1 MYPALLLPLLFA
13 AAPGEPAATPPSVP
27 AIQIWLNNDRRFFP
41 GDQGRVQV
49 QTLEDGY
56 LVVLHVD
63 PDGHLRV
70 VFPVD
75 PTDDNFIRG
84 GKKYEVRG
92 RGGRETF
99 DVDNRTGHGTIYA
112 AVSKSAFRFDDFVVG
127 DHWDYKTIAPNR
139 LPEDPESDVTELVRK
154 MSQGSF
160 DYDLLGYDVIE
171 HVYASSGYYDNS
183 SYASV
188 YYGSSWCCS
197 GISFG
202 FSFGYPYRY
211 PYYYP
216 ILSGLLVS
224 VCDSLL
230 RLLPLLRLRLLSVLR
245 LATRTVITTIT
256 GTIPITATTTAAVPY
271 YRGRYSPRVNPL
283 DNYRY
288 RGYQTANGFRGVS
301 GGQGVNAD
309 YRDRRYT
316 FRSDNTVYTPPGRRV
331 AGAEFNSPLRR
342 SVDSRTSVAD
352 NAADRSTTGS
362 RRATSAEPA
371 GQREARR
378 STGGE
383 ARGNT
388 GTEARGN
395 TGTERRRNTGS
406 QDHPTPSVDRHRVET
421 PGSVEARRARPV
433 DVARVESPAVG
444 DRSNWP
450 VDVSPRR
457 STDAG
462 QAGRGQTGGQGTEIV
477 ARRAYSRDGYDAA
490 GDFSP
495 ERVASPSRSGGSD
508 DGARR
513 ASGGDSDNRG
523 GSSDYDGGRRASGG
537 DYQGRPS
544 GGDSDGG
551 RRASGGDNGGGQ
563 QASGG
568 GQRASGGDYGGGR
581 RSSGGGRAA
590 AVVAEADGA
599 VVAVAG
605 EGAVRG
611 RWVVVAGVAAVVGA
625 AERLYVKKAP
635 GDVPGAFFM
644 PGVQG

>member
-1 MYPALLLPLLFA
+1 MYPALLLPLLLA
-13 AAPGEPAATPPSVP
+13 AAPGHPAATPPSVP

-56 LVVLHVD
+56 LLVLHVD

-92 RGGRETF
+92 RAGRETF
-99 DVDNRTGHGTIYA
+99 DVDNRTGHGTVYA

-154 MSQGSF
+154 MAQGSF

-202 FSFGYPYRY
+202 FAFGYPYRY
-211 PYYYP
+211 PYYPYYP
-216 ILSGLLVS
+216 AYWY
-224 VCDSLL
+224 
-230 RLLPLLRLRLLSVLR
+230 PY
-245 LATRTVITTIT
+245 ATPYY
-256 GTIPITATTTAAVPY
+256 GYYPYYGYAYYPYYGYGYYPYGHYHNYGYYPYHGHYYGGGPY
-271 YRGRYSPRVNPL
+271 YRSRYYPRVNPL

-331 AGAEFNSPLRR
+331 AGAEVNSPLRR
-342 SVDSRTSVAD
+342 TVDSRTSVAE

-395 TGTERRRNTGS
+395 TGTEGRRSTGS
-406 QDHPTPSVDRHRVET
+406 QNHPTPSVDRHRVET

-433 DVARVESPAVG
+433 DVARVQSPAVV

-457 STDAG
+457 STDAA
-462 QAGRGQTGGQGTEIV
+462 QAGRGQTGGQGTEVV

-495 ERVASPSRSGGSD
+495 ERVAPPSRSSGSD

-544 GGDSDGG
+544 GGNSDGG
-551 RRASGGDNGGGQ
+551 RRASGGDYGGGGR

-568 GQRASGGDYGGGR
+568 GQQPSGGDYGGDR
-581 RSSGGGRAA
+581 RSSGGGGGGGGGGWSSGGGGGGGGGGSRAM
-590 AVVAEADGA
+590 G
-599 VVAVAG
+599 G
-605 EGAVRG
+605 GGGGGGG
-611 RWVVVAGVAAVVGA
+611 R
-625 AERLYVKKAP
+625 RR
-635 GDVPGAFFM
+635 
-644 PGVQG
+644 

>member
-99 DVDNRTGHGTIYA
+99 DIDNRTGHGTIYA
-112 AVSKSAFRFDDFVVG
+112 AVSKSAFRFDDLVLD

-139 LPEDPESDVTELVRK
+139 LPQDPESDLTELVRK
-154 MSQGSF
+154 MAQGSF

-171 HVYASSGYYDNS
+171 HVYASSSYYDHS

-188 YYGSSWCCS
+188 YYGDSWCCS

-211 PYYYP
+211 PYYSPYYP
-216 ILSGLLVS
+216 AYWY
-224 VCDSLL
+224 
-230 RLLPLLRLRLLSVLR
+230 PY
-245 LATRTVITTIT
+245 ATPYY
-256 GTIPITATTTAAVPY
+256 GYYPYYGYAYYPYYGYGYYPYGHYHNGYYPYHGNYYGGGPY

-288 RGYQTANGFRGVS
+288 RGFQSANGF
-301 GGQGVNAD
+301 QGVNGFGANGS

-331 AGAEFNSPLRR
+331 AGAEVNSPLRR
-342 SVDSRTSVAD
+342 TVDSRTSVAD
-352 NAADRSTTGS
+352 NAADRSTTGT

-383 ARGNT
+383 ARGST

-395 TGTERRRNTGS
+395 TGTEGRRSTGS

-444 DRSNWP
+444 NRSNWP

-495 ERVASPSRSGGSD
+495 ERVASPSRSSGND

-523 GSSDYDGGRRASGG
+523 GSGDYDGGRRASGG

-544 GGDSDGG
+544 SGNSDGG
-551 RRASGGDNGGGQ
+551 RRASGGDTGGGQ
-563 QASGG
+563 PASGG
-568 GQRASGGDYGGGR
+568 GPGGSGGD
-581 RSSGGGRAA
+581 
-590 AVVAEADGA
+590 
-599 VVAVAG
+599 
-605 EGAVRG
+605 
-611 RWVVVAGVAAVVGA
+611 
-625 AERLYVKKAP
+625 
-635 GDVPGAFFM
+635 
-644 PGVQG
+644 

>member
-99 DVDNRTGHGTIYA
+99 DIDNRTGHGTIYA
-112 AVSKSAFRFDDFVVG
+112 AVSKSAFRFDDLVLD

-139 LPEDPESDVTELVRK
+139 LPQDPESDLTELVRK
-154 MSQGSF
+154 MAQGSF

-171 HVYASSGYYDNS
+171 HVYASSSYYDHS

-188 YYGSSWCCS
+188 YYGDSWCCS

-211 PYYYP
+211 PYYSPYYP
-216 ILSGLLVS
+216 AYWY
-224 VCDSLL
+224 
-230 RLLPLLRLRLLSVLR
+230 PY
-245 LATRTVITTIT
+245 ATPYY
-256 GTIPITATTTAAVPY
+256 GYYPYYGYAYYPYYGYGYYPYGHYHNGYYPYHGNYYGGGGPY

-288 RGYQTANGFRGVS
+288 RGFQSANGF
-301 GGQGVNAD
+301 QGVNGFGANGS

-331 AGAEFNSPLRR
+331 AGAEVNSPLRR
-342 SVDSRTSVAD
+342 TVDSRTSVAD
-352 NAADRSTTGS
+352 NAADHSTTGS

-371 GQREARR
+371 GQPEARR

-433 DVARVESPAVG
+433 DVARAESPAVG

-457 STDAG
+457 TTDAG

-523 GSSDYDGGRRASGG
+523 GSGDYDGGRRASGG

-544 GGDSDGG
+544 GGNSDGG

-563 QASGG
+563 QPSGG
-568 GQRASGGDYGGGR
+568 GQRASGGDYGGGA
-581 RSSGGGRAA
+581 RSSGGGSGGGGGGGWSSGGGGGGGGSRAM
-590 AVVAEADGA
+590 G
-599 VVAVAG
+599 G
-605 EGAVRG
+605 GGGGGGGG
-611 RWVVVAGVAAVVGA
+611 R
-625 AERLYVKKAP
+625 RR
-635 GDVPGAFFM
+635 
-644 PGVQG
+644 